1 MKYME
6 TGGSDIE
13 VGGLLWKSMTA
24 STERGCR
31 SFKLVQ
37 VHFHQ
42 QQWKLPRAS
51 MEVNWKLFYFKK
63 VNVTSRKQLCFHGKI
78 KKLGKYVV
86 NPFRTA
92 VLYLGTNH
100 SNFK

>member
-1 MKYME
+1 MEVKELLIPCKLSSTYTSMKYME

-51 MEVNWKLFYFKK
+51 MEVNWKLFYFK
-63 VNVTSRKQLCFHGKI
+63 N
-78 KKLGKYVV
+78 
-86 NPFRTA
+86 
-92 VLYLGTNH
+92 
-100 SNFK
+100 